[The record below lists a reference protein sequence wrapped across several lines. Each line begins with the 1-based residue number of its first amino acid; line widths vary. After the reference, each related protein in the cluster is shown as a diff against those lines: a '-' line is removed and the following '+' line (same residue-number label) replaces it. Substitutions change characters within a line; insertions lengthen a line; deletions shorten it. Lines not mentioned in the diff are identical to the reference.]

1 MNRTEI
7 DGLFVPELLL
17 KKKLNRRLSVETNQ
31 LNSNWEKVKDSLD
44 KIQAF
49 IESRMELDKRE
60 MLKYQEKLKG
70 SIGSFQI
77 SETVST
83 VTTPGKR
90 AMRISVEQEEAM
102 KQTWFNKL
110 EKSRP
115 PATLS
120 IDRIFGA
127 DCNHKLREK
136 ASFSKTGKYVTVRP
150 SEEERRLKREITNV
164 GGFKNFS

>member
-1 MNRTEI
+1 M
-7 DGLFVPELLL
+7 
-17 KKKLNRRLSVETNQ
+17 
-31 LNSNWEKVKDSLD
+31 
-44 KIQAF
+44 
-49 IESRMELDKRE
+49 
-60 MLKYQEKLKG
+60 
-70 SIGSFQI
+70 
-77 SETVST
+77 

-115 PATLS
+115 RRLSLSTESLAQTATIS
-120 IDRIFGA
+120 SE
-127 DCNHKLREK
+127 KK